1 LLDTS
6 SERRKTPDSLKKHG
20 RFMTML
26 VALNALSIV
35 LVMGPSLFL
44 NLGGAAVEVSVIGFP
59 LTLVHHLIGL
69 SAEIQGAV
77 LVFKKFG
84 KVRTWMRI
92 IFTIWSVA
100 VVLGIIV
107 YIRYYVI

>member
-1 LLDTS
+1 M
-6 SERRKTPDSLKKHG
+6 P
-20 RFMTML
+20 
-26 VALNALSIV
+26 VALNTLSIV
-35 LVMGPSLFL
+35 LVMVVFVFEPGWAES
-44 NLGGAAVEVSVIGFP
+44 EVSVIGFP
-59 LTLVHHLIGL
+59 LILVHHLIGL
-69 SAEIQGAV
+69 SAEILGAV